1 MFLTCPIG
9 IVCIDETKI
18 VPSFPDAQFPDAQCV
33 LMNIIFHLSV
43 EIEIKRAEGKLFL
56 QDGIIAK
63 KMKEL
68 EGKTSEIICM
78 ELTFSKKKRLVVF

>member
-1 MFLTCPIG
+1 M
-9 IVCIDETKI
+9 CIDETKI
-18 VPSFPDAQFPDAQCV
+18 VPSFPDAQFHIDEYQFPPFRRDR
-33 LMNIIFHLSV
+33 N
-43 EIEIKRAEGKLFL
+43 KKGGGKIVFARE
-56 QDGIIAK
+56 GIIAK